1 MVCGVQLYDATGGKM
16 KLLMI
21 RACEPSV
28 HGGWMKGDFLDN
40 LMLVA
45 WSREDGR
52 AFIYKLSARLVSG
65 LVSGQPCLIPCFLVC
80 VCVFRCVP
88 GITESVEEGV

>member
-1 MVCGVQLYDATGGKM
+1 M

-28 HGGWMKGDFLDN
+28 RSWMKGEFLDN

-52 AFIYKLSARLVSG
+52 AFVYKLSA
-65 LVSGQPCLIPCFLVC
+65 Q
-80 VCVFRCVP
+80 
-88 GITESVEEGV
+88 

>member
-1 MVCGVQLYDATGGKM
+1 MWFLGCSIPCDVWFPTQLYDATGGKM

-28 HGGWMKGDFLDN
+28 NSWMKGEFLDN

-52 AFIYKLSARLVSG
+52 AFVYKLSA
-65 LVSGQPCLIPCFLVC
+65 Q
-80 VCVFRCVP
+80 
-88 GITESVEEGV
+88 

>member
-1 MVCGVQLYDATGGKM
+1 MAGGCGYWCGCGLITAAVQLYDATGGKM

-28 HGGWMKGDFLDN
+28 SSWMKGEFLDN

-52 AFIYKLSARLVSG
+52 AFVYKLSAR
-65 LVSGQPCLIPCFLVC
+65 
-80 VCVFRCVP
+80 
-88 GITESVEEGV
+88 